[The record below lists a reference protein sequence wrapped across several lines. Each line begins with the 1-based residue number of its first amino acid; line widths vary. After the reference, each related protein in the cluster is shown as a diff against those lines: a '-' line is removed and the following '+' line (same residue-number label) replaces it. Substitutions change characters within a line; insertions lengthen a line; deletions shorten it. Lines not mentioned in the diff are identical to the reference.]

1 MIFSDLLVEAEIT
14 PAQVLMMR
22 HTPTERGLKR
32 VLPMLAADR
41 QDLYNG
47 YQRFQGPKVERALS
61 RLVGKG
67 YVASFIAD
75 GPGRA
80 LFVGLYFIADA
91 KPASFDEFW
100 NIPENVELRSL
111 GMKAD
116 PWEHESALWFD
127 LRLEEFHA
135 DWKGKLVINWPKPEI
150 LWCRPA
156 TGKGFEIRAIHETS
170 ALTADVKHWREINL
184 SWAELRVLPASWRA
198 KLQEWRAI
206 YYIFDTADG
215 RGYVGSA
222 YGAENLL
229 GRWLNYS
236 ASGHG
241 GNKLLRDRA
250 PETFRFTILERVSP
264 DMEPEEVIR
273 LETTWKERLHSRSP
287 HGLNEN

>member
-1 MIFSDLLVEAEIT
+1 MIFGDLLVEAGIA
-14 PAQVLMMR
+14 PSNVLMMR
-22 HTPTERGLKR
+22 HTPTERELKR

-41 QDLYNG
+41 QDLFNG
-47 YQRFQGPKVERALS
+47 YQRSQGPKVEKALS

-67 YVASFIAD
+67 FVASFIAD

-80 LFVGLYFIADA
+80 LFVGLYGIAGA
-91 KPASFDEFW
+91 KSVSFDEFW
-100 NIPENVELRSL
+100 SIPENIELRSL

-116 PWEHESALWFD
+116 PWPHESALRFD
-127 LRLEEFHA
+127 LQLQDFHS

-150 LWCRPA
+150 VWCRPA
-156 TGKGFEIRAIHETS
+156 TSKGFEIRAIHEAS
-170 ALTADVKHWREINL
+170 ALTAAVKHWREINL
-184 SWAELRVLPASWRA
+184 SWAELKILPASWRA

-222 YGAENLL
+222 YGTENLL

-241 GNKLLRDRA
+241 GDKLLRARS
-250 PETFRFTILERVSP
+250 PETFRFSILERVSP
-264 DMEPEEVIR
+264 DMEPEDVIR
-273 LETTWKERLHSRSP
+273 LEITWKERLHSRSP